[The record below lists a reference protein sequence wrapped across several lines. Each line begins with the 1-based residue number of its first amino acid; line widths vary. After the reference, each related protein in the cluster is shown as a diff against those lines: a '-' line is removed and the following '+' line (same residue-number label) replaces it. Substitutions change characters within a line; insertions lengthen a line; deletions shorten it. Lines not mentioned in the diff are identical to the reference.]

1 MSAPRRS
8 SGPIRQHS
16 LQQPPRRQQIRRQ
29 RSADEEK
36 PLQIYTNPI
45 RSRFCASPKTDIDR
59 PKIRIAWGE
68 QKSKSEDQVEIV
80 ARQIPG
86 KSRPPTARNIK
97 TSSRPSITEKATI
110 LYSRQELA
118 ERLRLAWKQREENKS
133 NIDIFLAHNTV
144 EERSDSQLS
153 TSRSVT
159 APPTPLPRHLEK
171 RRQEL
176 QKVQNPGPKIIAAFG
191 KPKNNQSTPVVKT
204 ETQIDIKSSGV
215 ELKTKIEE
223 EEAGDQPMEDDL
235 TLQTFGKSFF
245 KSKANLNNQASN
257 QGSTHQVLND
267 ESNNSKKIEG
277 KETPEESSTIE
288 KKKSCISI
296 DWTNTTE
303 EVPVPNLSNPSKE
316 DSASVSSAKLK
327 RASFQSGLNKAFVGP
342 IIEKTMTL
350 KVADKVSTSNEPKFR
365 RTSSAPPIRR
375 AMSVS
380 SGRTQVNIVIDAP
393 TIKNEFSDKLELKL
407 HERKDTMRVV
417 TGDNEPPIKSAI
429 SHRPIK
435 SAPIK
440 RRTKSGKRRGFA
452 IGSKD
457 GDNDCQERPRGS
469 RGSRLNFE
477 NRMTD
482 VVTMVSLISSTD
494 SDSDVEENSIKDN
507 KLIHELRNKLPTT
520 PIIKSS
526 TNPVIPNSR
535 RPIKSGE
542 LIRKYYF
549 SVSFNLH
556 FIMIR

>member
-29 RSADEEK
+29 RSAEEEK
-36 PLQIYTNPI
+36 PLQIYSNPI
-45 RSRFCASPKTDIDR
+45 RSRFCESPKHNIDR

-68 QKSKSEDQVEIV
+68 QKSKSDEQVEII

-86 KSRPPTARNIK
+86 KSRPPTARSLK
-97 TSSRPSITEKATI
+97 TSSRPSISEKATI
-110 LYSRQELA
+110 LYTRQELA

-153 TSRSVT
+153 TSTSGT
-159 APPTPLPRHLEK
+159 APPTPLPRPLQK

-176 QKVQNPGPKIIAAFG
+176 QKVENPSPKIITFG
-191 KPKNNQSTPVVKT
+191 NLKDSQSTPGDKN
-204 ETQIDIKSSGV
+204 ETQIQIKLIEA
-215 ELKTKIEE
+215 ELEIQNEE
-223 EEAGDQPMEDDL
+223 EKANDQPMEDDDL
-235 TLQTFGKSFF
+235 SFQNIEKSFF
-245 KSKANLNNQASN
+245 KSKKDSSHQLSN
-257 QGSTHQVLND
+257 HQRSTHQVLSEKSD
-267 ESNNSKKIEG
+267 DVKKIEE
-277 KETPEESSTIE
+277 KETPEESIAIE

-303 EVPVPNLSNPSKE
+303 EILVPKLSNHSKE

-327 RASFQSGLNKAFVGP
+327 RAGFQNGLNKAFVGP

-350 KVADKVSTSNEPKFR
+350 KVADKVTNSKDPKFR

-380 SGRTQVNIVIDAP
+380 ATRTQVNIVIDTPA
-393 TIKNEFSDKLELKL
+393 IKNEFSDKVELKL
-407 HERKDTMRVV
+407 YERKDTMRVV
-417 TGDNEPPIKSAI
+417 TSDNDPPIKSAI

-457 GDNDCQERPRGS
+457 GDNDSQERPRGS
-469 RGSRLNFE
+469 RGGRLSFE

-482 VVTMVSLISSTD
+482 VVTMVSLVSSAD
-494 SDSDVEENSIKDN
+494 SDSDVEENSLRDD

-542 LIRKYYF
+542 LILQNYF
-549 SVSFNLH
+549 SIS
-556 FIMIR
+556 